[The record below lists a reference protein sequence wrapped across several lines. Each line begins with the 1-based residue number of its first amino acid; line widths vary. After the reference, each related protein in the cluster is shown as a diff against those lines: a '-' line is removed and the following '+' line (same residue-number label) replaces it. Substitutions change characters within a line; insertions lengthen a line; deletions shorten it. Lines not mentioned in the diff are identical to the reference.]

1 MNESRLRTVFQNYI
15 EKFDFMNAP
24 EPGGNETYKWEIA
37 FDFRKRM
44 DDILASPADT
54 MAVKMRDLIGGT
66 SNLLDNQWEWPGNA
80 LCEYCKTDP
89 EDVRALLSDL
99 ITENGG
105 DLYQQQ
111 KRIDSF
117 IDGCEKLRA
126 KNYPDSYR
134 FEIGQRAAMVLLGLY
149 DPEHNYLY
157 KASQANA
164 FADCVEFPED
174 WGSSKNFR
182 LPVYYKMCDQLVA
195 YMKADAALMA
205 AHRKRYQNPVL
216 PVHPDENLHL
226 LAFDLIYCC
235 TVYHLMDNIS
245 YTHISSVAKKQYL
258 ENRAIAEALADEL
271 SARETEMEL
280 FHEAAACFKPFLS
293 EGSAVRHR
301 VFGQGT
307 VTAYTESEDGNY
319 ISVRFLSVGE
329 KKLEAEMSVIKGF
342 VAVDAPELSERIE
355 KYRSLAQKS
364 KKQLAEEIRSLER
377 RLEPLTEYLE

>member
-24 EPGGNETYKWEIA
+24 APGGNETYKWEIA

-44 DDILASPADT
+44 DDLLASPAEA
-54 MAVKMRDLIGGT
+54 MAVKMRDLINGT
-66 SNLLDNQWEWPGNA
+66 SNLFDNQWEWPGNA

-89 EDVRALLSDL
+89 EDVRALLSAL
-99 ITENGG
+99 LTENGG
-105 DLYQQQ
+105 DLYQRQ
-111 KRIDSF
+111 KRIASF
-117 IDGCEKLRA
+117 IEGCEKLRS
-126 KNYPDSYR
+126 KIFPDSYR

-149 DPEHNYLY
+149 DPEQNYLY

-164 FADCVEFPED
+164 FADCVEFSED

-195 YMKADAALMA
+195 YMKADEALMA
-205 AHRKRYQNPVL
+205 AHRKRYRDPVL

-235 TVYHLMDNIS
+235 TTYHLMENIS
-245 YTHISSVAKKQYL
+245 YTHISSAAKKQYL
-258 ENRAIAEALADEL
+258 ENRTIAKTLADEL
-271 SARETEMEL
+271 TAKEAEL
-280 FHEAAACFKPFLS
+280 ELYREAAACFKPFLS
-293 EGSAVRHR
+293 KGSAVRHR

-319 ISVRFLSVGE
+319 ITVRFLSAGE
-329 KKLEAEMSVIKGF
+329 KKLEADMSVIRGLIT
-342 VAVDAPELSERIE
+342 ADAPELSERIE
-355 KYRSLAQKS
+355 KYKALPQKN
-364 KKQLAEEIRSLER
+364 KTQLMNRIRSLER
-377 RLEPLTEYLE
+377 MLEPLREYLD